1 MSWAKP
7 NQEVLMRQ
15 VMSVMSA
22 LLFAV
27 AAAGCS
33 DSIGPT
39 SIAGTWSHVTVPG
52 SSLQMTLSLDG
63 STVSGPGIWC
73 GEALGCG
80 TTSVTGTAAGNKVHL
95 VTTFD
100 TGRIETFDGTF
111 KSSNSLEG
119 SALDSTPGGLPQ
131 LPFAQTYQRI
141 FDPPIA

>member
-1 MSWAKP
+1 
-7 NQEVLMRQ
+7 MRQ

-22 LLFAV
+22 LLFA
-27 AAAGCS
+27 AAASGCS

-39 SIAGTWSHVTVPG
+39 AIAGTWRHFAVAG
-52 SSLQMTLSLDG
+52 SSLQMTLSLNG
-63 STVSGPGIWC
+63 STVSGPGTWC

-80 TTSVTGTAAGNKVHL
+80 TTSVTGTATGNQVHL

-100 TGRIETFDGTF
+100 NGEIETFDGSF

-119 SALDSTPGGLPQ
+119 SAIDISPGGQTQ

-141 FDPPIA
+141 TVLDPPIA